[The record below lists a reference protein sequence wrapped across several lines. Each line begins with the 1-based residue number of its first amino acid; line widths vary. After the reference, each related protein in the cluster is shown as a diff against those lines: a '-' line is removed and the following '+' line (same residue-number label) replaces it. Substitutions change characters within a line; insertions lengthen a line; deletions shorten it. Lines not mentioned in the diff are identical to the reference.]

1 MWTFCAGCDIIIKI
15 QIYMLKSG
23 TPNTIGTS
31 NKVNEVCYMT
41 VSYKKLWKLLIDR
54 DLKKKDLEEMA
65 GVSHYVMNKLT
76 HGDNVTTD
84 VLCKVCKALN
94 CTVDEMC
101 IRDRLHVV
109 GKQHIRGDVLV
120 LLAHN
125 RRDKALAGVQQQ
137 LLGAA
142 LVSLCGKSCGNP
154 RLPAF
159 AVGVRVIQHHVVI
172 VVFYLQVSCYH
183 KLYLLCG

>member
-65 GVSHYVMNKLT
+65 GVSHYVTSPLMSYAKCARLLIAPLT
-76 HGDNVTTD
+76 T
-84 VLCKVCKALN
+84 LWK
-94 CTVDEMC
+94 
-101 IRDRLHVV
+101 
-109 GKQHIRGDVLV
+109 
-120 LLAHN
+120 
-125 RRDKALAGVQQQ
+125 
-137 LLGAA
+137 
-142 LVSLCGKSCGNP
+142 
-154 RLPAF
+154 
-159 AVGVRVIQHHVVI
+159 
-172 VVFYLQVSCYH
+172 
-183 KLYLLCG
+183 